1 MADDEQRTEAE
12 RQAQA
17 GMEASGGVALARELL
32 AKQRV
37 AVLATVS
44 ARHGGAPFTSLAPF
58 GVSARGEPLLLLS
71 ALAQHTRNLDA
82 DPRASLFVHDAAAAA
97 DDPRTAARLSVA
109 GRVRRV
115 TAAEEPDARSRYL
128 ARHPEARGLLQLD
141 FALYVLEV
149 EEAQLVGGF
158 ASAGWIPGDQLRGP
172 GSA

>member
-1 MADDEQRTEAE
+1 MADDKQRTEAE

-32 AKQRV
+32 AEQRV

-44 ARHGGAPFTSLAPF
+44 GGRRRAVHLARAVRRLGPRGPAPAPLRARAAHPEPRRR
-58 GVSARGEPLLLLS
+58 SARL
-71 ALAQHTRNLDA
+71 ALR
-82 DPRASLFVHDAAAAA
+82 PRRGGGRGRSRGRRPAC
-97 DDPRTAARLSVA
+97 PRRAR
-109 GRVRRV
+109 RRV